1 MKGGIKGGIKALL
14 LSHSC
19 AAKTLRRAF
28 AGCRSTTVAARSAG
42 GYAAFRA
49 LSAHCASG
57 RLSYH
62 NQSINKTIIRKHSIV
77 VAKFFAIG
85 IDDGIQHLADMIE
98 QSFSSSATFP
108 LLPVS
113 PGSDELGGSSTS

>member
-1 MKGGIKGGIKALL
+1 MA
-14 LSHSC
+14 
-19 AAKTLRRAF
+19 TLPSARFPRTA
-28 AGCRSTTVAARSAG
+28 RVAAS
-42 GYAAFRA
+42 
-49 LSAHCASG
+49 LIT
-57 RLSYH
+57 
-62 NQSINKTIIRKHSIV
+62 INKTIIRKHSIV

>member
-1 MKGGIKGGIKALL
+1 
-14 LSHSC
+14 
-19 AAKTLRRAF
+19 
-28 AGCRSTTVAARSAG
+28 
-42 GYAAFRA
+42 
-49 LSAHCASG
+49 
-57 RLSYH
+57 
-62 NQSINKTIIRKHSIV
+62 V

-98 QSFSSSATFP
+98 QSSSSSATFP